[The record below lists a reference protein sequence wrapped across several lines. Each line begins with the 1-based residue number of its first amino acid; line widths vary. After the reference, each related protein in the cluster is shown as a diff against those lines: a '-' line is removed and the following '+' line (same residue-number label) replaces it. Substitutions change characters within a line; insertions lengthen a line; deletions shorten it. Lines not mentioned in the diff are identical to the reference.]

1 MKDYRQLETNL
12 TQNEKNRSEL
22 LKKVCS
28 LKQDQKL
35 FLNSITVEF
44 IEHFRD
50 IINRASKEINDII
63 FINFLGFKVTPLNFI
78 RVKAI

>member
-12 TQNEKNRSEL
+12 TLNEKNRCEL